1 MSGSSSALSPQSFSP
16 SQNESA
22 NTQTF
27 VYGQLTMS
35 NTQRIGAAH
44 AVQQRT
50 TAIRSAMIESWLNV
64 PLDTKQVAS
73 ETFSPKPNF
82 LLVWCAW
89 KKLNLTQ
96 QKHAF
101 TSQKKCRLL
110 VTTQNKHKKTKA
122 RFSRLLRHPARKWS
136 GSILKGKDK

>member
-50 TAIRSAMIESWLNV
+50 TAIRSAMIESWFNV
-64 PLDTKQVAS
+64 QLDTKQVAS
-73 ETFSPKPNF
+73 QTFPQAKLSIGLVCMEKTKPNT
-82 LLVWCAW
+82 A
-89 KKLNLTQ
+89 
-96 QKHAF
+96 
-101 TSQKKCRLL
+101 
-110 VTTQNKHKKTKA
+110 KA
-122 RFSRLLRHPARKWS
+122 RIHQSKEM
-136 GSILKGKDK
+136 

>member
-22 NTQTF
+22 KTQTF

-50 TAIRSAMIESWLNV
+50 TAIRSAMIESWFNV

-110 VTTQNKHKKTKA
+110 QHKINTKTKA

-136 GSILKGKDK
+136 GFILKGKDK